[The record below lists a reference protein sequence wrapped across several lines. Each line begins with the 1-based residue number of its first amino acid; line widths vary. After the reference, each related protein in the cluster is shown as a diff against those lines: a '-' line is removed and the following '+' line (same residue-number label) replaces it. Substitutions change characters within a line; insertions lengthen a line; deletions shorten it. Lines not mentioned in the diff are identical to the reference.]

1 MRTNSWSIL
10 RRLAILLS
18 GLGLMAA
25 VPAAMAQVQTFMKI
39 DGIPGESTYV
49 GKENWITLTGY
60 SQSFGTADCS
70 RVVAK
75 KRVDRA
81 SPLLIARAAANQL
94 IPNVLITMRKAGEAP
109 QDFFAASLDLVMV
122 DRVELADQDG
132 QLVERVVMAPRSI
145 TLEYKPQKEDGTF
158 GASVFTTVACPKPK

>member
-1 MRTNSWSIL
+1 MHTRTSSLL
-10 RRLAILLS
+10 RRLAIILA

-25 VPAAMAQVQTFMKI
+25 APMAMAQVQTFMKI
-39 DGIPGESTYV
+39 DGIPGESTFA

-75 KRVDRA
+75 KHVDRA

-109 QDFFAASLDLVMV
+109 QDFFAASLDLVLV

-132 QLVERVVMAPRSI
+132 QLVERVIMAPRSI
-145 TLEYKPQKEDGTF
+145 TLEYKPQSADGSF
-158 GASVFTTVACPKPK
+158 GASVFTTVACPKQK